1 MFKRKGMAFIA
12 ICLSACLMVLPA
24 NASAAG
30 TIAMDGTAAVMPC
43 MEYIND
49 SQCQFSINGSTAN
62 VYAFVSGASG
72 LVTKCEIT
80 VELQERSL
88 MFFWN
93 PVETWT
99 CSKSGYEA
107 ELEETASVT
116 SGTTYRAVATVTVW
130 SGSQSETQTLTSDSV
145 KAP

>member
-1 MFKRKGMAFIA
+1 
-12 ICLSACLMVLPA
+12 
-24 NASAAG
+24 
-30 TIAMDGTAAVMPC
+30 MPC

-49 SQCQFSINGSTAN
+49 SDCQFSISGSTAN
-62 VYAFVSGASG
+62 VYAFVSGASS

-88 MFFWN
+88 LFFWDT
-93 PVETWT
+93 VETWT

-130 SGSQSETQTLTSDSV
+130 SGSQSETQTLTSETV
-145 KAP
+145 KAS